1 MNKLELLKKKIKYR
15 CSYRGTKEMDIL
27 LTSFVN
33 SIINDL
39 KFSDLLKLEEFL
51 NLGDEE
57 IYNFYLNDKLIN
69 SFNNKKILNL
79 FKSFEI

>member
-33 SIINDL
+33 SVINNLEYLDI
-39 KFSDLLKLEEFL
+39 LKLDVFL

-57 IYNFYLNDKLIN
+57 IYNFYLNDKSIK
-69 SFNNKKILNL
+69 SFDDKKILNL
-79 FKSFEI
+79 FKNFQM

>member
-33 SIINDL
+33 SVINHL
-39 KFSDLLKLEEFL
+39 EYSDILKLDEFL

-57 IYNFYLNDKLIN
+57 IYNFYLNDKSIK
-69 SFNNKKILNL
+69 SFDDKKILNL
-79 FKSFEI
+79 FKNFQM

>member
-33 SIINDL
+33 SVINNLEYLDI
-39 KFSDLLKLEEFL
+39 LKLDEFL

-57 IYNFYLNDKLIN
+57 IYNFYLNDKSIK
-69 SFNNKKILNL
+69 SFDDKKILNL
-79 FKSFEI
+79 FKNFQM